1 MPANPNNAVIA
12 ASEAI
17 FAASVPVENNEATC
31 EFAYD
36 LSTTASR
43 LTCSPPSTR
52 PNTTVRARYNRRL
65 RVFQGTE

>member
-17 FAASVPVENNEATC
+17 FAVSVPVENNEATC

-43 LTCSPPSTR
+43 LTSTR

>member
-43 LTCSPPSTR
+43 LTSTC